1 MGLDMYLSARKYISR
16 IDFSKADTNTETLAF
31 RQIID
36 TTETTRGGGARG
48 ILWRNG

>member
-16 IDFSKADTNTETLAF
+16 IDFSKADTSTETLAF
-31 RQIID
+31 RQHNRHHGN
-36 TTETTRGGGARG
+36 TRGSGARG